1 MASLQTQVLVNNEWV
16 TQTVT
21 AEELLKDRT
30 KPAAR
35 APPKPPNYG
44 VLTRTVIKS
53 PIVRWVLPVQ
63 LRSSRFN
70 DVALVGVGYFFHS
83 FAYSTYT
90 FGLGHDP
97 TLPLHN
103 YLS

>member
-21 AEELLKDRT
+21 AEELLKSPI
-30 KPAAR
+30 KPTTP

-53 PIVRWVLPVQ
+53 PIVRWILPVQ

-70 DVALVGVGYFFHS
+70 DVALVGVARVYQVYCQFDHVWH
-83 FAYSTYT
+83 A
-90 FGLGHDP
+90 HM
-97 TLPLHN
+97 PLF
-103 YLS
+103 